1 VGSNDSHENKC
12 FDGDELNFTV
22 LLDEW
27 TIQKADL
34 MAPETNMFNLKHINE
49 TSDAVQIPKP
59 VAGTIASWLEDTTV
73 DPEIQKKMAALQ
85 A

>member
-1 VGSNDSHENKC
+1 
-12 FDGDELNFTV
+12 
-22 LLDEW
+22 
-27 TIQKADL
+27 

-59 VAGTIASWLEDTTV
+59 VAGTIASWLEDTMV
-73 DPEIQKKMAALQ
+73 DPEIQKRMAALQ